1 MHPWLALAGLYSQ
14 VGRDE
19 EAKKADREVHR
30 IALDY
35 AWEKYGK
42 PFRIHDKEVE
52 RRFFDGFQ
60 KVGLM

>member
-1 MHPWLALAGLYSQ
+1 